1 MAFDSLPNHVG
12 IFRILHC
19 GIHVPTLSAQPGPDR
34 STFDTPNLLAT
45 CTMRGPVHSHG
56 MAFPP
61 RTAILLILGVLLPC
75 TLAARETPAEAA
87 IKEQLLL
94 VGNGAEPQD
103 LDPQIM
109 TAFTDQ
115 CLSLALFE
123 GLCALDEQSSRP
135 EPAAAES
142 WEVST
147 DGLTYTFHLRAGLK
161 WSNGEPLTAGDFVA
175 SWRRALSPALAAE
188 YAYLFY
194 PVKNAEAYNTGRLT
208 DPAALGFEAP
218 DDRTLRLTLMRPTP
232 YLPALTSLPPWFPI
246 NPRVLARHGAINER
260 STDWTRAGNLVGNGP
275 FLLTEWR
282 PNDRVRVARNPH
294 YWDAAHVRLSGIIF
308 FPTESLDVDERNFRA
323 GQVHLT
329 YELPLSKV
337 DAYRRTAPQSLRLDP
352 FLETFF
358 LRFNTTQPFLRD
370 ARVRR
375 ALSLA
380 IDRVALSKFLLRGT
394 RAPATHYTPPDC
406 AGYTAETRVPTDYAA
421 ARDLLAAA
429 GYPGGKGFPIL
440 DVQVRNDEL
449 HAKVLEAIQAT
460 WRQELGINIS
470 LSPLEQKTWVQNQ
483 QTLNYT
489 ISSARWV
496 GDFVDPVSFLDM
508 YVGGGTNN
516 WTGWADAGYDALIRE
531 AVATPDPAHRLADF
545 QQAEA
550 RLLQESPIAPV
561 FFGVRSYLIHPAVHG
576 WEPSLLGF
584 HQYKKVYLQSP

>member
-1 MAFDSLPNHVG
+1 
-12 IFRILHC
+12 
-19 GIHVPTLSAQPGPDR
+19 
-34 STFDTPNLLAT
+34 
-45 CTMRGPVHSHG
+45 

-61 RTAILLILGVLLPC
+61 RPAILLLLGALLPAAL
-75 TLAARETPAEAA
+75 TARETAA
-87 IKEQLLL
+87 DAAVREQLLL

-103 LDPQIM
+103 LDPQVM

-123 GLCALDEQSSRP
+123 GLCALDEQTSQP
-135 EPAAAES
+135 VPAAAAS
-142 WEVST
+142 WEVSA
-147 DGLTYTFHLRAGLK
+147 DGLTYTFHLRPGLH
-161 WSNGEPLTAGDFVA
+161 WSDGEPLTAGDFVA

-194 PVKNAEAYNTGRLT
+194 AVKNAEAFNTGRLT
-208 DPAALGFEAP
+208 DPAALGFAAP
-218 DDRTLRLTLMRPTP
+218 DDQTLRLTLVRPTP
-232 YLPALTSLPPWFPI
+232 YLPALTALPPWFPV
-246 NPRVLARHGAINER
+246 NPRVLARDGALTARN
-260 STDWTRAGNLVGNGP
+260 TAWTRPGHLVGNGP

-282 PNDRVRVARNPH
+282 PNDRVRVAKNPH
-294 YWDAAHVRLSGIIF
+294 YWDADRVRLHGIVF

-337 DAYRRTAPQSLRLDP
+337 DSYRRTAPASLRLDP

-358 LRFNTTQPFLRD
+358 LRFNTTRPPLGD

-380 IDRVALSKFLLRGT
+380 IDRTALSKFLLRGT
-394 RAPATHYTPPDC
+394 RAPAAHYTPPDC
-406 AGYTAETRVPTDYAA
+406 AGYTTEARVPTDFAA
-421 ARDLLAAA
+421 ARALLAAA
-429 GYPGGKGFPIL
+429 GFPGGQGFPVL

-449 HAKVLEAIQAT
+449 HTKVLEAIQAA
-460 WRQELGINIS
+460 WRQELGINLT

-483 QTLNYT
+483 QALNYT
-489 ISSARWV
+489 VSSARWV
-496 GDFVDPVSFLDM
+496 GDFIDPVTFLDM
-508 YVGGGTNN
+508 FVGGGTNN
-516 WTGWADAGYDALIRE
+516 WTGWADAGYDALLRQ
-531 AVATPDPAHRLADF
+531 AATTADPASRRAVF

-550 RLLQESPIAPV
+550 LLLREAPV
-561 FFGVRSYLIHPAVHG
+561 APVCFGVRSYLIHPAVRG